1 MRMKW
6 NQSFGQFVCLS
17 VSQSVYW
24 SKAFS
29 QMKIKKMKKI
39 KISYSFKNIKS
50 QQLWQAFM
58 LIFADFQVKGLIR
71 CKSTKSTFKLI
82 EGII

>member
-1 MRMKW
+1 
-6 NQSFGQFVCLS
+6 
-17 VSQSVYW
+17 
-24 SKAFS
+24 
-29 QMKIKKMKKI
+29 MKIKKIKKI
-39 KISYSFKNIKS
+39 KISYSFKNIES

>member
-1 MRMKW
+1 MKPIFW
-6 NQSFGQFVCLS
+6 SVCLSICLS
-17 VSQSVYW
+17 VSQSIGQ
-24 SKAFS
+24 KPFS
-29 QMKIKKMKKI
+29 QMKIKKIKKI
-39 KISYSFKNIKS
+39 KISYSFKNIES

-58 LIFADFQVKGLIR
+58 LIFADFQVKGLIL

>member
-29 QMKIKKMKKI
+29 QMKIKKIKKI

-50 QQLWQAFM
+50 QQLWQAFV

-71 CKSTKSTFKLI
+71 CKSTFKLI